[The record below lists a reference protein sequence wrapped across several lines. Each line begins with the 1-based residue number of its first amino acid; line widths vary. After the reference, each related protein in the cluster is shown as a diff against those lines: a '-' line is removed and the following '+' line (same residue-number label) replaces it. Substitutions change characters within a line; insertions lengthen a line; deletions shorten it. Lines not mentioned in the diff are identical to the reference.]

1 MIDAHIHLQDKRFDA
16 DRGDL
21 IKRAQ
26 DKGVTAFFCAAT
38 RPRDIEQVIGL
49 AQRHACIIPFIGTH
63 PWFADEYDPEAFD
76 GLLQRY
82 PFAGVGEIGLDT
94 LHGKENQEAVFQD
107 QFNAAARLNRPCV
120 IHCVKSF
127 DSAARIL
134 KQAKKLPPALLF
146 HGFSGTKQ
154 QADFLMRYNAYFSF
168 SGSVLSD
175 RKTKARELLL
185 TLPADRILAETDAP
199 DMRPPDRFC
208 ANPDEKR
215 NIPENLCLIIRG
227 IAAIKNSGESSFDA
241 VLNQNAQR
249 FLSGLKHDQ

>member
-76 GLLQRY
+76 SLLQRY

-107 QFNAAARLNRPCV
+107 QFNAAARLNRPYPETG
-120 IHCVKSF
+120 KKT
-127 DSAARIL
+127 AAGFVVSRIFGN
-134 KQAKKLPPALLF
+134 KAASGFPDAL
-146 HGFSGTKQ
+146 
-154 QADFLMRYNAYFSF
+154 
-168 SGSVLSD
+168 
-175 RKTKARELLL
+175 
-185 TLPADRILAETDAP
+185 
-199 DMRPPDRFC
+199 
-208 ANPDEKR
+208 
-215 NIPENLCLIIRG
+215 
-227 IAAIKNSGESSFDA
+227 
-241 VLNQNAQR
+241 
-249 FLSGLKHDQ
+249 